1 MAKSM
6 WTAKHCKRLSNSIV
20 RINVVSAAHRCV
32 GFRKHQCFSLKYLFL
47 SSPTRP
53 ETSRLPVKHI
63 YILSPQIQL
72 KIVPKSHFCPSSPP
86 LATLPLIRTSSCC
99 SAVDTFLWLILC
111 SSGHR
116 RPLTFLDFLI
126 VQGGV
131 IHIILHIHIAHLWD
145 FGGQSSLLCTTT
157 VASTSQTRQSGHNH
171 VM

>member
-1 MAKSM
+1 MHDMAKSM
-6 WTAKHCKRLSNSIV
+6 WRAKHCKRLSNSIV

-131 IHIILHIHIAHLWD
+131 IHITILHIHIAHL
-145 FGGQSSLLCTTT
+145 
-157 VASTSQTRQSGHNH
+157 
-171 VM
+171 